1 MNKDNILIGSAVLLF
16 LSALAGVFVK
26 IMPVGLGLIVLD
38 IILFGTIIWISF
50 GKEAKEEVEVRV
62 CEDEKIKKDFKAIMP
77 DLATE
82 VYNCA
87 RIEIASLEARH
98 TSENLKE
105 SISAIANAEEEF
117 SATMK
122 DIANSILDTK
132 TIQDRLSQRI
142 EEKTKQVESSKELV
156 ESSKLVYS
164 EVSKSIHQLSE
175 KSKGIE
181 SIVSTILS
189 ITEQINL
196 LALNAAIEAAR
207 AGEVGR
213 GFAVVADEVKKLA
226 ERTSRSAQ
234 EIASTLTD
242 MLKAT
247 NDASNKVSN
256 INNVIKSMEAFY
268 EEINSYFIEI
278 KQSAKEVTE
287 LLDRQTAAVEE
298 QSQAIHQIS
307 ENVVNFRKGFEDFMK
322 IIDNITGYTNELFKD
337 SIEVWN
343 TTYEIEDKDL
353 FVETLKKVV
362 DHANYMHNLFLV
374 LNGKSDWKPADHTQC
389 ALGKWYYA
397 QSKEEIKSKYGE
409 KAYEAFVKIEQAHKE
424 FHDVGKMAYDYYIN
438 KDIQN
443 ALDQSYKLASLSQN
457 TIQAIIEFAKSL
469 KESKNI

>member
-1 MNKDNILIGSAVLLF
+1 MRKENVIIVGVVLLF
-16 LSALAGVFVK
+16 LSALAGIFVK
-26 IMPVGLGLIVLD
+26 NMAVDLALIILD
-38 IILFGTIIWISF
+38 IACIGIVVWNSLS
-50 GKEAKEEVEVRV
+50 KEAKEEVETGKTLE
-62 CEDEKIKKDFKAIMP
+62 CQDEKIKSDFKNIMP
-77 DLATE
+77 DIATE
-82 VYNCA
+82 VYNCSK
-87 RIEIASLEARH
+87 IEIVSLEATH
-98 TSENLKE
+98 TANMLKE
-105 SISAIANAEEEF
+105 SILAISNAEEEF

-132 TIQDRLSQRI
+132 KIQDKLSERI
-142 EEKTKQVESSKELV
+142 EEKTKHVESSKELV
-156 ESSKLVYS
+156 ENSMLVYK
-164 EVSKSIHQLSE
+164 EVDKSIAQLSE

-234 EIASTLTD
+234 EISVTLTD

-247 NDASNKVSN
+247 NNASEKVGNMN
-256 INNVIKSMEAFY
+256 IVIKNMESFY
-268 EEINSYFIEI
+268 EEISSYFTEI

-307 ENVVNFRKGFEDFMK
+307 ENVVNFRKGFEDFMN
-322 IIDNITGYTNELFKD
+322 IINEITDYTKELFKD
-337 SIEVWN
+337 SVETWN
-343 TTYEIEDKDL
+343 TVYEIEDKDL
-353 FVETLKKVV
+353 FVETIKKVV

-374 LNGKSDWKPADHTQC
+374 LTGKSDWKPVDHTQC

-397 QSKEEIKSKYGE
+397 QNKEEIKAKYGE
-409 KAYEAFVKIEQAHKE
+409 KAYEAFVNIEKFHKE
-424 FHDVGKMAYDYYIN
+424 FHDKGKTAYDYYIN
-438 KDIQN
+438 KDLEN
-443 ALDQSYKLASLSQN
+443 ALKQSYELATLSEN
-457 TIQAIIEFAKSL
+457 TIKAIVEFAKSI
-469 KESKNI
+469 KT

>member
-1 MNKDNILIGSAVLLF
+1 MKKDNILIASAVLLF

-26 IMPVGLGLIVLD
+26 NIAIDLGLILLD
-38 IILFGTIIWISF
+38 IVCFGTIVWMGLS
-50 GKEAKEEVEVRV
+50 KEAVEEVGIIKE
-62 CEDEKIKKDFKAIMP
+62 CEDEKIKANFKTIMP
-77 DLATE
+77 DVATE
-82 VYNCA
+82 VYDCA
-87 RIEIASLEARH
+87 RIEIASLEANH
-98 TSENLKE
+98 TASSLKE
-105 SISAIANAEEEF
+105 SILAISNAEEEF

-132 TIQDRLSQRI
+132 NIQDRLSAQI
-142 EEKTKQVESSKELV
+142 EEKTKEIEASKELV
-156 ESSKLVYS
+156 ENSKLVYN
-164 EVSKSIHQLSE
+164 EVSKSISQLSE

-234 EIASTLTD
+234 EISSTLND

-247 NDASNKVSN
+247 NDASNKVNDVRS
-256 INNVIKSMEAFY
+256 VIKNMESFY
-268 EEINSYFIEI
+268 EEISSYFSEI
-278 KQSAKEVTE
+278 KQSAREVTE

-307 ENVVNFRKGFEDFMK
+307 ENVMNFRKGFEDFMN
-322 IIDNITGYTNELFKD
+322 IIEKVTDYTKELFKD
-337 SIEVWN
+337 STEVWN
-343 TTYEIEDKDL
+343 TIYEIEDKDL
-353 FVETLKKVV
+353 FVEVIKKVV

-374 LNGKSDWKPADHTQC
+374 LTGKSDWKPTDHTQC

-397 QSKEEIKSKYGE
+397 QNKEEIRQKYGD
-409 KAYEAFVKIEQAHKE
+409 KAYEAFMAIEQSHIE
-424 FHDVGKMAYDYYIN
+424 FHNTGKKAYELYIN
-438 KDIQN
+438 KDLYN
-443 ALDQSYKLASLSQN
+443 ALQQSYNLASLSEN
-457 TIQAIIEFAKSL
+457 TIKAIIEFAKSI
-469 KESKNI
+469 KT

>member
-1 MNKDNILIGSAVLLF
+1 MIKKDIGITSSVLLF
-16 LSALAGVFVK
+16 LSALVGVFVK
-26 IMPVGLGLIVLD
+26 NTPVGIGLILLD
-38 IILFGTIIWISF
+38 FVCFGIIIWISLD
-50 GKEAKEEVEVRV
+50 KEAKEEIEVRV
-62 CEDEKIKKDFKAIMP
+62 CEDEKIKKDFKTIMP
-77 DLATE
+77 DVATE
-82 VYNCA
+82 VYDCA

-98 TSENLKE
+98 TSDMLKE

-132 TIQDRLSQRI
+132 KIQDKLSERI
-142 EEKTKQVESSKELV
+142 EEKTKHVESSKELV
-156 ESSKLVYS
+156 ESSKLVYR
-164 EVSKSIHQLSE
+164 EVSKSISQLSE

-247 NDASNKVSN
+247 NDASEKVSN
-256 INNVIKSMEAFY
+256 INTVIKNMESFY
-268 EEINSYFIEI
+268 EEINSYFAEI

-307 ENVVNFRKGFEDFMK
+307 ENVVNFRKGFEDFMN
-322 IIDNITGYTNELFKD
+322 IINEITDYTKELFKD
-337 SIEVWN
+337 STETWN
-343 TTYEIEDKDL
+343 LVYETEDKDL
-353 FVETLKKVV
+353 FVETIKKVV

-374 LNGKSDWKPADHTQC
+374 LTGKSDWKPTDHTQC

-397 QSKEEIKSKYGE
+397 QNKEEIRSKYGE
-409 KAYEAFVKIEQAHKE
+409 EAYEAFVRIEEFHKE
-424 FHDVGKMAYDYYIN
+424 FHDKGKVAYDYYIN
-438 KDIQN
+438 KDIEN
-443 ALDQSYKLASLSQN
+443 ALKQSYELASLSQN
-457 TIQAIIEFAKSL
+457 TIKAIVEFAKSI
-469 KESKNI
+469 KT

>member
-1 MNKDNILIGSAVLLF
+1 MKKEDIGIVSSVLLF
-16 LSALAGVFVK
+16 LSAV
-26 IMPVGLGLIVLD
+26 VGTFLKNTPINIGLILLD
-38 IILFGTIIWISF
+38 VVCFGIIIWISL
-50 GKEAKEEVEVRV
+50 GKEAKEEVGSADTRTS
-62 CEDEKIKKDFKAIMP
+62 EDKKIKADFKNILP
-77 DLATE
+77 DIATE
-82 VYNCA
+82 VYDCA

-98 TSENLKE
+98 ASDMLKE

-132 TIQDRLSQRI
+132 NIQDKLSERI
-142 EEKTKQVESSKELV
+142 EEKTKHVESSKELV
-156 ESSKLVYS
+156 ESSKAVYN
-164 EVSKSIHQLSE
+164 EVSKSISQLSE

-247 NDASNKVSN
+247 NDASNKVNN
-256 INNVIKSMEAFY
+256 INSVINNMESFY
-268 EEINSYFIEI
+268 EEISSYFVEI

-287 LLDRQTAAVEE
+287 LLDKQTAAVEE

-322 IIDNITGYTNELFKD
+322 IIDEITDYTKELFKD
-337 SIEVWN
+337 SVETWN
-343 TTYEIEDKDL
+343 IAYEIEDKDL
-353 FVETLKKVV
+353 FVETIKKIV

-374 LNGKSDWKPADHTQC
+374 LTGKSDWKPTDHTQC
-389 ALGKWYYA
+389 ALGRWYYA
-397 QSKEEIKSKYGE
+397 QDKEEIKSKYKE
-409 KAYEAFVKIEQAHKE
+409 EAYTAFVRIEEFHKE
-424 FHDVGKMAYDYYIN
+424 FHDKGKAAYDYYID
-438 KDIQN
+438 KDIEN
-443 ALDQSYKLASLSQN
+443 ALKQSYELASLSQN
-457 TIQAIIEFAKSL
+457 TIKAIVEFAKSI
-469 KESKNI
+469 KT